1 MLTVKI
7 NTGKSVRTFQNVL
20 TFIETKAF
28 MQVIWDD
35 GPNTHHS
42 LVPIN
47 DIAGVEIIDDNE
59 DMQGEEL
66 GSTGKVVF
74 Q

>member
-7 NTGKSVRTFQNVL
+7 NTGKSVRTFQNVS
-20 TFIETKAF
+20 TFIETKSF
-28 MQVIWDD
+28 MQVVWDE
-35 GPNTHHS
+35 GTNTCHS

-59 DMQGEEL
+59 DMPGEEL